1 MFASSYT
8 SALRTHLKRHSG
20 ERPYKCNQCDYASS
34 HVFSL
39 RTHLKTHSEEKSN
52 KCDFIAGIPFEDTF
66 ENTQWRKVKQ
76 MQPMWLCLLWPKCVK
91 DTSENTHRRKA
102 KQMQPMWLCLF
113 SGRPFEK
120 SFENPQWLCI
130 LSYWQFE
137 DSFEN
142 TQWRKVKQMQSVW
155 L

>member
-39 RTHLKTHSEEKSN
+39 RTHLKTRSEEKSN
-52 KCDFIAGIPFEDTF
+52 ECNQCNFIAGIPFEDTF

-76 MQPMWLCLLWPKCVK
+76 DHQRWGSTVERFAKKMNK
-91 DTSENTHRRKA
+91 DNRKG
-102 KQMQPMWLCLF
+102 Q
-113 SGRPFEK
+113 
-120 SFENPQWLCI
+120 
-130 LSYWQFE
+130 
-137 DSFEN
+137 
-142 TQWRKVKQMQSVW
+142 RKTIF
-155 L
+155 